1 MNKDALNEKLE
12 NLKMQLKQ
20 LEANWSKVQGAIE
33 FCEGLINEKPAD
45 ASVNNNGKPK
55 KVKVDA

>member
-20 LEANWSKVQGAIE
+20 LEANWSKVQGAI
-33 FCEGLINEKPAD
+33 
-45 ASVNNNGKPK
+45 
-55 KVKVDA
+55 

>member
-20 LEANWSKVQGAIE
+20 LEANGSKVQGAID
-33 FCEGLINEKPAD
+33 FCE
-45 ASVNNNGKPK
+45 S
-55 KVKVDA
+55 